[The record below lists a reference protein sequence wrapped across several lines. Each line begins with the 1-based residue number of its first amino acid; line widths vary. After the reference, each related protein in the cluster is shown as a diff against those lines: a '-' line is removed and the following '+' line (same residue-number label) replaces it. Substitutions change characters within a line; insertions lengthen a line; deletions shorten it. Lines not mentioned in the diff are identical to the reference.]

1 MSAGRPDFVQEIIDA
16 MLGWGYIYTARQI
29 NNGPWEVAF
38 MGPKTYRGSRQELFS
53 AVGQAWLAA
62 RADGVGS

>member
-1 MSAGRPDFVQEIIDA
+1 MR
-16 MLGWGYIYTARQI
+16 GWRYTYTARQI